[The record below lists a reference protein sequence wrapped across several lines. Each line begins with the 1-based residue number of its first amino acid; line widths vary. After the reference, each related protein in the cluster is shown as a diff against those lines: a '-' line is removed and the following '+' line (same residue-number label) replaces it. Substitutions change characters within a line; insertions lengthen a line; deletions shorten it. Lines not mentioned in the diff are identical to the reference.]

1 MYSARNN
8 VLVDQSQSNSFPE
21 GRGVG
26 LGIHSKCETSTMRS
40 FDLENEDRISRT
52 SMYLSFDASILIF
65 EKMQKIAFTMTEE
78 YIQAEALSIMNLML
92 MASKPSEREKYVATF
107 FF

>member
-1 MYSARNN
+1 
-8 VLVDQSQSNSFPE
+8 
-21 GRGVG
+21 
-26 LGIHSKCETSTMRS
+26 MRS

-92 MASKPSEREKYVATF
+92 MASRPSEREKYVATF